1 MNEGEI
7 AVMTTSKTR
16 IRKNLHD
23 LPLWAVL
30 AQNIYSLQGQLL
42 LTKGTVLKPNLVEKL
57 MASGI
62 TEVYLEE
69 SQEEETPAAV
79 HNRNLE
85 GAIRVGQVIIS
96 DVLNQ
101 VREVR
106 SINSDDLR
114 EAVDIFYPEVI
125 ASTNVFSQLLKL
137 RDKDEYTAQHSI
149 AVGAIGVKIC
159 QLLGLPQDKAKMVGM
174 AGVMHDIGKVRL
186 PDSVLNKPYDLT
198 AEEWEQMKKH
208 PQYGYEILRSM
219 KDIAPEIQLAVLQ
232 HHERL
237 DGSGY
242 PLGLTA
248 NKIHLFSRILA
259 IADSFDAMTT
269 ERVYHPPRSTFD
281 TSKELMTQAFRN
293 QLDIRIVIRFI
304 NYLLDLSPGQKVVL
318 NTGEIAEVIL
328 VNKSE
333 PTRPLVQVGDR
344 FFNLQQTRDV
354 WIDGLITG

>member
-85 GAIRVGQVIIS
+85 GAIRVGQVIVS
-96 DVLNQ
+96 DVIEQ
-101 VREVR
+101 VRDGR
-106 SINSDDLR
+106 PINSDDLK
-114 EAVDIFYPEVI
+114 EAVEILYPEVI
-125 ASTNVFSQLLKL
+125 ASTNIFTQLLKL
-137 RDKDEYTAQHSI
+137 RSKDAYTAQHSI

-159 QLLGLPQDKAKMVGM
+159 QLMGLAEDKAKMVGM

-186 PDSVLNKPYDLT
+186 PDAVLNKPYDLNSQ
-198 AEEWEQMKKH
+198 EWEQMKKH
-208 PQYGYEILRSM
+208 PQYGYEILKTM

-242 PLGLTA
+242 PLGFTA
-248 NKIHLFSRILA
+248 EKIHLFSRILA
-259 IADSFDAMTT
+259 VSDSFDAMTT